1 MYTFNSLTIYI
12 LIGVILTF
20 ILEKSNEKLSTEN
33 EEDRV
38 KLNYPLKKETG
49 RKEGRK
55 KERRKEGRR
64 KEGRKKE
71 GRKKEGCDLGNSQ
84 ECST

>member
-12 LIGVILTF
+12 LIGIILTF

-38 KLNYPLKKETG
+38 KLNYTARFILILAWPVYLILFMIELIKNTK
-49 RKEGRK
+49 
-55 KERRKEGRR
+55 
-64 KEGRKKE
+64 
-71 GRKKEGCDLGNSQ
+71 NY
-84 ECST
+84 

>member
-38 KLNYPLKKETG
+38 KLNYTARFILILAWPVYLILFMIELIKNTK
-49 RKEGRK
+49 
-55 KERRKEGRR
+55 
-64 KEGRKKE
+64 
-71 GRKKEGCDLGNSQ
+71 NY
-84 ECST
+84 